1 VSKSTVTYRRLLK
14 YLVPYKFKFISAI
27 LAMSIYGVTDGAIP
41 LLLKTVLDDVFG
53 NSNRQMLIYIV
64 IGLFVFSI
72 IRGIFGF
79 LEKYLSA
86 SVGHSVVRDIR
97 NDIFGKLLQMSP
109 DFFEK
114 QASGGL
120 ISRITNDA
128 LLVRTALT
136 DAGASVM
143 RDTVRIVVLLGVAI
157 YLDPILACIAAF
169 GFPLCIYPV
178 IRFGK
183 RVKKLSRS
191 GQEQFGGMTGLLN
204 EVIQGHKVVSIFL
217 REKFEL
223 DRFKQENN
231 NYTQVQLKAEK
242 YGALSSPTNEVLAT
256 LAIAAIIVYG
266 AISVMETKRT
276 QGDFIAFITS
286 IFLLYEPFKKLSR
299 VNTTLQTGMA
309 AAERILEVID
319 TETTV
324 KDSGLLVL
332 SNEIQTLE
340 FKEVGFVYQSKYKA
354 LDKISFSAKSGQT
367 IALVGMSGSG
377 KSTLV
382 NLIPRFYD
390 VSSGS
395 ININGK
401 PIQEYTLSSLRENIS
416 LVGQNVF
423 LFSDTIY
430 NNIAYGKAGASKEEI
445 ERAAELSYSLEFIN
459 NLEEGFQSQ
468 VGEQGGKLSG
478 GQKARIAIARALL
491 KDSPIL
497 ILDEATASLDNDSE
511 EQVQKAIEILIRGR
525 TVFVIAHRLS
535 TVRSADLILVMK
547 DGNVVERGTHEEL
560 LSKKGEYSRL
570 YEIQFK
576 KEERPVLNKQA
587 SQA

>member
-1 VSKSTVTYRRLLK
+1 
-14 YLVPYKFKFISAI
+14 
-27 LAMSIYGVTDGAIP
+27 MSIYGVTDGAIP

-53 NSNRQMLIYIV
+53 NSDKQMLIYIV
-64 IGLFVFSI
+64 VGLLVFSV

-136 DAGASVM
+136 DAGASIM
-143 RDTVRIVVLLGVAI
+143 RDTVRIIALLGIAI
-157 YLDPILACIAAF
+157 YLDPLLACIAAI

-223 DRFKQENN
+223 DRFKEENN

-256 LAIAAIIVYG
+256 LAVAAIIVYG
-266 AISVMETKRT
+266 ALSVMDNART

-299 VNTTLQTGMA
+299 VNTTLQAGMA

-319 TETTV
+319 TESNV
-324 KDSGLLVL
+324 KDSGTVIL
-332 SNEIQTLE
+332 NREIDSLE
-340 FKEVGFVYQSKYKA
+340 FRNVSFVYQSKYKA
-354 LDKISFSAKSGQT
+354 LENINFLAKSGQT

-390 VSSGS
+390 VSLGS
-395 ININGK
+395 ILINGR
-401 PIQEYTLSSLRENIS
+401 PIQEYTLPSLRENIS

-430 NNIAYGKAGASKEEI
+430 NNISYGRTGASKEEI
-445 ERAAELSYSLEFIN
+445 ERAAELSYSTDFIN
-459 NLEEGFQSQ
+459 NLEDGFQSQ
-468 VGEQGGKLSG
+468 VGEQGGRLSG

-511 EQVQKAIEILIRGR
+511 EQVQKALEVLVRGR

-547 DGNVVERGTHEEL
+547 EGSIVERGSHEEL
-560 LSKKGEYSRL
+560 LKIQGEYSRL

-576 KEERPVLNKQA
+576 KDERSVMARQISVA
-587 SQA
+587 

>member
-1 VSKSTVTYRRLLK
+1 MTSSQTYHRLITYLK
-14 YLVPYKFKFISAI
+14 PYKARFLMAI
-27 LAMSIYGVTDGAIP
+27 LSMTIYGATDGGIP
-41 LLLKTVLDDVFG
+41 YLLKTVLDDVFG
-53 NSNRQMLIYIV
+53 KSDKGQLKFLV
-64 IGLFVFSI
+64 IALLCFSV
-72 IRGIFGF
+72 IRGLFGF

-86 SVGHSVVRDIR
+86 GVGHSVVRDIR
-97 NDIFGKLLQMSP
+97 NDIFNKLVSMSP

-136 DAGASVM
+136 DAGASIL
-143 RDTVRIVVLLGVAI
+143 RDTVRIIALLSVAI
-157 YLDPILACIAAF
+157 YLDPLLALIAVV

-204 EVIQGHKVVSIFL
+204 EIIQGHKVVSIFL
-217 REKFEL
+217 REKFEKE
-223 DRFKQENN
+223 RFGKENDS
-231 NYTQVQLKAEK
+231 YTAIQIKAEK

-256 LAIAAIIVYG
+256 LAVAAIIVYG
-266 AISVMETKRT
+266 ALSVIDGVRT

-299 VNTTLQTGMA
+299 VNTSLQSGIS
-309 AAERILEVID
+309 AAERIFEIID
-319 TETTV
+319 TKPTV
-324 KDSGLLVL
+324 KDEGGESLAT
-332 SNEIQTLE
+332 EINTVH
-340 FKEVGFVYQSKYKA
+340 FDKVGFLYPNGARA
-354 LDKISFSAKSGQT
+354 LDEISFEAQKGQT

-390 VSSGS
+390 VSSGQVL
-395 ININGK
+395 INGK
-401 PIQEYTLSSLRENIS
+401 DIKNYTISSLRSQIS

-423 LFSDTIY
+423 LFGDTIY
-430 NNIAYGKAGASKEEI
+430 NNIAYGKERVSKEDVL
-445 ERAAELSYSLEFIN
+445 RAAELSYSLEFIQK
-459 NLEEGFQSQ
+459 LENGFESQ

-478 GQKARIAIARALL
+478 GQRARIAIARALL

-511 EQVQKAIEILIRGR
+511 EQVQKAIEVLMKGR

-535 TVRSADLILVMK
+535 TVRNADHILVMK
-547 DGNVVERGTHEEL
+547 DGRVVETGKHQEL
-560 LSKKGEYSRL
+560 LALRGEYSRL

-576 KEERPVLNKQA
+576 NDDKVKHLQTSVA
-587 SQA
+587 